1 MASLW
6 QRLLKLFTRK
16 TSTQA
21 RKRSRMRRWLQLES
35 LEVRTTMDATISGVV
50 FSDLDNN
57 GLDAGD
63 TFLSGVSV
71 ALFRD
76 GGNGTFDNGTGDDIA
91 SGTTTSATTTGAYS
105 FTGLTTIGRY
115 FVVQTSAAGSL
126 IQDAARRILT
136 VEVTTVATITG
147 PSIDDFNSP
156 VTTFT
161 ADSTGTNPNFDITPG
176 LANVQGTV
184 RDLFANATSGVLTV
198 SVDGG
203 NSNALD
209 LQPSLTGDGS
219 FFITYDGDDTNAANL
234 LGTQLGTGTNN
245 FDLTTGGTTNAI
257 RLSVGTETIG
267 TTVLVRASGVGG
279 TSTTAAIAI
288 PATGAGPL
296 VTLDIPFSSFTGT
309 ADLTQIGA
317 LQFEI
322 NQDAG
327 QDTQIDSLQ
336 LIGPTVFSGNN
347 LANITPMTIG
357 DLVFLDRNNDG
368 TFNGTDSG
376 INNVTVRLYTDTN
389 NNGLLDTAEVTAQ
402 TTPTTTTTNAT
413 GNYTFTGL
421 LPGSYIVLIPTSEF
435 ATGQELANHITSPG
449 AGPVDTNN
457 EDQGATS
464 GTNGVAAAIVLAS
477 LAEPTNDGDTDANT
491 NLTVDFGFTN
501 TVLALAKTD
510 NPDPVTTGG
519 QLTYTLTA
527 TNNGPSDA
535 TNVVI
540 TDPLPTG
547 LTLVTAT
554 YTVNGGAAQAAS
566 NTAGTI
572 TTGTFNLSAGQQ
584 AVLTIVS
591 TVGATFV
598 NNTVNTGSVV
608 STEVTTPVTATAT
621 TSRNPDIDLGISK
634 TIVGGATT
642 VGLGGT
648 FSYRLTLTNT
658 TATTVTGIEVTD
670 NLPPNFN
677 PGTLPAGV
685 ALDTTTADPNDLI
698 WSIATIAGLG
708 TATVDIPITVATT
721 ATLGSTTNT
730 ATIDVS
736 TTGLAGFNDTNPN
749 NNTSSVPITVEPRY
763 DLRVTKTN
771 NLTAL
776 TTGQTFTYTLQAIN
790 DGPSSA
796 TNVTISDTL
805 PSTLEF
811 ISSTAGSATGQA
823 FTANVGTLA
832 SGATSTAVNVVV
844 RVRSS
849 ATGANIANTAS
860 VAADTPAQESNG
872 NNNTATDT
880 DPLTRTVTLNVNKDD
895 SVDPVAL
902 GANFNYIVT
911 AFNSG
916 TADTANTLF
925 TDVLPT
931 GVEFVS
937 GTFTVNEAVARTGT
951 VAFNTTT
958 RTATATLG
966 TLLPG
971 SATSNQ
977 ATITLVVR
985 ASTTATPGTVTNTAQ
1000 LTSDDNTVGVT
1011 NSETTQLVGLADLS
1025 GRVYVDANRNGLFD
1039 AGEAG
1044 VPNVTINLTG
1054 TTTAGLAVN
1063 QTATT
1068 DANGAYTFNDLTIG
1082 TYTIVQ
1088 VQPANYRS
1096 SATNVGT
1103 INGVATGTGTENQIA
1118 TINLTADSIA
1128 NNFGEL
1134 LVRSKRLFLSS
1145 TTA

>member
-1 MASLW
+1 M
-6 QRLLKLFTRK
+6 RK
-16 TSTQA
+16 
-21 RKRSRMRRWLQLES
+21 WLRLES
-35 LEVRTTMDATISGVV
+35 LEVRATMDATISGVV

-76 GGNGTFDNGTGDDIA
+76 GGNGTYDNGTGDDIA
-91 SGTTTSATTTGAYS
+91 AGTTTSATTTGAYS

-136 VEVTTVATITG
+136 VEVTTVATVAG

-156 VTTFT
+156 VTLFS
-161 ADSTGTNPNFDITPG
+161 ADSTGTNPNSDTTPG
-176 LANVQGTV
+176 LANVQGSV

-245 FDLTTGGTTNAI
+245 FDLTTGGTTNTI
-257 RLSVGTETIG
+257 RLSVGTEQVNATIQ
-267 TTVLVRASGVGG
+267 VRVSGVGG
-279 TSTTAAIAI
+279 TSTTVPITLT
-288 PATGAGPL
+288 ATGSGPL
-296 VTLDIPFSSFTGT
+296 VNLDIPLSAFTGT

-317 LQFEI
+317 IQFEI

-327 QDTQIDSLQ
+327 QDSQIDSIQ

-389 NNGLLDTAEVTAQ
+389 NNGVLDTAEVTAQ
-402 TTPTTTTTNAT
+402 TTPTSTTTNAS

-421 LPGSYIVLIPTSEF
+421 LPGSYIVLIPASEF
-435 ATGQELANHITSPG
+435 VTGQELANHITSPG

-477 LAEPTNDGDTDANT
+477 LAEPTNDGDSDANT

-501 TVLALAKTD
+501 TVLALTKAD

-547 LTLVTAT
+547 LTLVSAT
-554 YTVNGGAAQAAS
+554 YTVNGGAAQNAS

-584 AVLTIVS
+584 AVLTLVS

-608 STEVTTPVTATAT
+608 STEVTTPVQATAT
-621 TSRNPDIDLGISK
+621 TSRVPDIDLGITK

-670 NLPPNFN
+670 NLPPNFT

-698 WSIATIAGLG
+698 WSIATIAGSG

-749 NNTSSVPITVEPRY
+749 NNTSSVAITVEPRY
-763 DLRVTKTN
+763 DVRVTKTN

-796 TNVTISDTL
+796 TNVTLTDTL

-811 ISSTAGSATGQA
+811 ISSTAGSATGQL

-832 SGATSTAVNVVV
+832 SGASSSTVNVVV

-860 VAADTPAQESNG
+860 VAADTPAQESNT
-872 NNNTATDT
+872 NNNTAIDT

-916 TADTANTLF
+916 TADTANTLL

-937 GTFTVNEAVARTGT
+937 GTFTVNETVARTGT
-951 VAFNTTT
+951 VSFNTTT
-958 RTATATLG
+958 RTVTASLG

-985 ASTTATPGTVTNTAQ
+985 ASTTATPGTITNTAQ
-1000 LTSDDNTVGVT
+1000 LTSDDNTTGVT
-1011 NSETTQLVGLADLS
+1011 NSETTLLVGLADLS
-1025 GRVYVDANRNGLFD
+1025 GRVYVDANRNGIFD
-1039 AGEAG
+1039 VGEAG
-1044 VPNVTINLTG
+1044 VPGVTINLTG
-1054 TTTAGLAVN
+1054 TTTAGAAVT
-1063 QTATT
+1063 QSATT
-1068 DANGAYTFNDLTIG
+1068 DANGAYTFTDLTIG

-1118 TINLTADSIA
+1118 TINLTGDSIA

-1134 LVRSKRLFLSS
+1134 LVRSKRLFLAS
-1145 TTA
+1145 TTT